1 MINIFNYIDRPS
13 PIHRLTGA
21 TKLVCLLLWSLASM
35 ITYDT
40 RILAAMPI
48 ISIGL
53 FAISKIHIKDVKF
66 MLWVTVVFMVLNN
79 VMVFVFSPSTAWRST
94 APRRSC
100 SPSQGPTWSPPS
112 SFSTT

>member
-40 RILAAMPI
+40 RILAAMPV
-48 ISIGL
+48 ISIAL
-53 FAISKIHIKDVKF
+53 FALSKIRLKDVK
-66 MLWVTVVFMVLNN
+66 T
-79 VMVFVFSPSTAWRST
+79 
-94 APRRSC
+94 C
-100 SPSQGPTWSPPS
+100 SGSRWCSWCSIT
-112 SFSTT
+112 